1 MTAKKKMSP
10 LQLSLILHTLFS
22 YLSLITTL
30 PITSKPLENNPE
42 HLTWEAWLMIDSKNP
57 HEKTRKITPKSIFIT
72 PNLTNTTSSVTCPDG
87 YKIDQNNQCI
97 QIVNIDPDDELL
109 NHLESLLGP
118 SEGHEGDVSYDY
130 SDYDSTAVHAG
141 PFQLN
146 IPLNLGFDSGDSHPD
161 DNLKGDF
168 DYDDRDGESDG
179 NNSRPD
185 QNVKPFREPTASN
198 INTDDT
204 LSVKPINRENQTI
217 GTTTNH
223 MDGVRNTEMATTT
236 DIVPE
241 NETISLLFEEI
252 KNNNKTEKNVDEDV
266 SEIEMIDNGGSNDN
280 VRMEPLKQGNENIAA
295 ELQKESFLFDVND
308 TTATTT
314 TAQQTTTLLTAD
326 DDGFT
331 TEESTSIETTTDL
344 STTVKTAKKKPPQ
357 TTTQKSSNK
366 EIVVVVT
373 PSNRDTLKVQNE
385 SNLDKITREKLEKHE
400 EKEDAIDNIDTR
412 NRFVY
417 HHLGNEAPK
426 FHLKPT
432 TTGPLWRS
440 QLQSSTTTD
449 KSVLEKR
456 INEQVKAI
464 TRIIEGNKGMKFP
477 TASESSSIP
486 NAQIDK
492 RQNGFVRFP
501 GPTSQ
506 RLMAA
511 TPETT
516 PPADAES
523 NPKWWYSNNWS
534 EIESNYD
541 RLQQHQP
548 TPASS
553 AASLSSTPFWRIST
567 NRGNSKSPT
576 EHLYE
581 EQRFNHDPLYS
592 VLTSKS
598 LQHHHNNR

>member
-10 LQLSLILHTLFS
+10 LQLSLIVHTLFS

-72 PNLTNTTSSVTCPDG
+72 PNLTNTTASVTCPDG
-87 YKIDQNNQCI
+87 YKVDQNNQCI

-146 IPLNLGFDSGDSHPD
+146 IPLNIGFNSGDSNQD

-168 DYDDRDGESDG
+168 DYDYRDGDH
-179 NNSRPD
+179 NPRPD
-185 QNVKPFREPTASN
+185 VSVKPFREPAPTNDNSN
-198 INTDDT
+198 DK
-204 LSVKPINRENQTI
+204 LSVKPISTKNEI
-217 GTTTNH
+217 FVSTTNR
-223 MDGVRNTEMATTT
+223 MGAVTNTEMATTT
-236 DIVPE
+236 DTVPE
-241 NETISLLFEEI
+241 IETTTLLFEQI
-252 KNNNKTEKNVDEDV
+252 RNHNKTDKNIVED
-266 SEIEMIDNGGSNDN
+266 SSTIEMIDNGGSNDN

-314 TAQQTTTLLTAD
+314 TTSQQATTLMVAD

-331 TEESTSIETTTDL
+331 TEESTSIETTTDVT
-344 STTVKTAKKKPPQ
+344 TTVKSVTKKKPP
-357 TTTQKSSNK
+357 TTTRKSSTK
-366 EIVVVVT
+366 EPVVVVT
-373 PSNRDTLKVQNE
+373 PSNRDTLKVENE

-400 EKEDAIDNIDTR
+400 QKEDAIENIDTR

-426 FHLKPT
+426 FQLKKTEP
-432 TTGPLWRS
+432 PLWHS
-440 QLQSSTTTD
+440 LLQSSTTTD
-449 KSVLEKR
+449 KTLLEEK
-456 INEQVKAI
+456 INDQVKAI
-464 TRIIEGNKGMKFP
+464 TRIIEENNRMKFP
-477 TASESSSIP
+477 TASEPSSTV
-486 NAQIDK
+486 NGQIDK

-506 RLMAA
+506 RLM
-511 TPETT
+511 TSTMNT
-516 PPADAES
+516 SPPTDAES
-523 NPKWWYSNNWS
+523 NAKWWLSSNWS
-534 EIESNYD
+534 DIESNYD
-541 RLQQHQP
+541 RLQQQP

-553 AASLSSTPFWRIST
+553 AASLSSTPFWKFST
-567 NRGNSKSPT
+567 KRGNSKSPT

-581 EQRFNHDPLYS
+581 EQRYNHDPIYR